1 MNFTPLFTQLARALS
16 FALLPFACLYTG
28 SQAYASAI
36 KPEERIVT
44 VSADTV
50 RIGTLI
56 SEIEKQTGCLVVYS
70 SQEVDTSR
78 QVRLK
83 SRSATAAKLIKE
95 VFAPLGIDGIFD
107 NNYIILKTVRKQDAA
122 PAGDKKTTPADGRTT
137 VRGTVGDAAGAPI
150 AGATVLEKGS
160 SNGAISG
167 ADGSFRI
174 SVAPDAVL
182 EVSFLGYLK
191 SEVPVNGR
199 TELQVRLQEGERLID
214 EVVVVGYGTQDK
226 KTLTG
231 SVSVVKMT
239 DVETSSKSTVSQ
251 SLAGRAAG
259 LRVNQISA
267 QAGGGVK
274 FRIRGEL
281 SDMSNSPLVVIDGL
295 PVTESSTLS
304 SGNIYESGSTD
315 NLLGSLNPDDIES
328 ITVLKDAAST
338 AIYGSRA
345 GHGVILITTK
355 RGAKE
360 RPVVSYSGNVSVQT
374 VAKHYE
380 MLSARQ
386 YMDMYNR
393 QSYEEYL
400 RTYALGMYSR
410 FMTAPSGTI
419 PEYVPAYTDDQIK
432 HLKGTDWTDEV
443 ARTGILHQHNVSVRG
458 GTESIRYMASA
469 NYMKQQGIIRG
480 NTAQR
485 ITVRS
490 NLDWDISK
498 WVSAGLT
505 ATYSQNKYD
514 NIPLGEGEH
523 ESAGIL
529 RAAAMANP
537 TIPIRDVNGN
547 YSIDPARPTSP
558 NPVSL
563 LEITDVSV
571 FDRIMGSAFVT
582 AKPVEG
588 LELKFQLGADRQF
601 QKRSSYLPKTVLEGM
616 RRNGDAN
623 IRQREDDSYLMDLT
637 ATYTKTFG
645 KHRLK
650 VLAGYSYEKRNYEYV
665 SARNTDFMIDG
676 SLYYQLWAGQADKPE
691 VGSDGGRKTLSS
703 YFGRINYDYEQRYL
717 LEVSMRAD
725 GDSNFH
731 PDYRWGIFPSVAV
744 GWVVSEEKFMQS
756 ARGWL
761 SNLKIRA
768 SFGETGNSNVPYQ
781 VYDSFSI
788 QYPAAVIGDKIVA
801 GITDSTV
808 GNSKLTWETTRE
820 FNLGIDI
827 GFKNNR
833 YSLAFEYYRRTIR
846 DLITW
851 NSLMYYYPVSSVI
864 ANGGVT
870 RGTGF
875 ELTLNTTNIDRND
888 FTWNTTFTASR
899 YVDRWKERPP
909 YWKPAPYQKVDDQK
923 TAWWSYKSLGL
934 MPADADAPPIHQ
946 TTLLPGMVMLL
957 DKNNDKTLDDRD
969 MVYMGASAP
978 DLFIGLN
985 NSLRWKNLDFSIYFY
1000 GEFGMTRGASYM
1012 ESWTQML
1019 NGYNV
1024 TRYAY
1029 EAYTNSNRSGTRP
1042 SYISGGNGWGDFYT
1056 QDVYYIRC
1064 GNINLGYTIPVDK
1077 KFLRNIRIYAD
1088 VSNPFVITNWKGLD
1102 PETDNLSFSY
1112 PNVRTYTVGLNITF

>member
-1 MNFTPLFTQLARALS
+1 MNFTPLFAKIARALS
-16 FALLPFACLYTG
+16 SALLPLACLYAG
-28 SQAYASAI
+28 SQAYASVV

-44 VSADTV
+44 LSTDTV

-70 SQEVDTSR
+70 SQEVETSR

-83 SRSATAAKLIKE
+83 SRSTMVAQLITE
-95 VFAPLGIDGIFD
+95 VFAPLGIEALFD
-107 NNYIILKTVRKQDAA
+107 NDYIVLKAIRKRDT
-122 PAGDKKTTPADGRTT
+122 GDRKTASADERTT
-137 VRGTVGDAAGAPI
+137 VVGSVTDAVGNAI
-150 AGATVLEKGS
+150 AGATVVERGTANGTVSGS
-160 SNGAISG
+160 
-167 ADGSFRI
+167 DGRFRI
-174 SVAPDAVL
+174 AAARSGVL
-182 EVSFLGYLK
+182 TVSFLGYENADI
-191 SEVPVNGR
+191 SVNGQ
-199 TELQVRLQEGERLID
+199 TELRVVLQESDRLID

-231 SVSVVKMT
+231 SVSVVRMS

-259 LRVNQISA
+259 LRVNQVSA

-281 SDMSNSPLVVIDGL
+281 SDMSNSPLVVIDGM
-295 PVTESSTLS
+295 PVTESSTLA
-304 SGNIYESGSTD
+304 SGNIYESGTTD

-360 RPVVSYSGNVSVQT
+360 RPVVSYAGNVSVQT
-374 VAKHYE
+374 IARHYE
-380 MLSARQ
+380 VLSARQ

-400 RTYALGMYSR
+400 RTYALGMYTP

-419 PEYVPAYTDDQIK
+419 PEYVPAYTDDQIR

-443 ARTGILHQHNVSVRG
+443 SRTGILHQHNVSVRG
-458 GTESIRYMASA
+458 GSDVFRYMASA
-469 NYMKQQGIIRG
+469 NYMKQQGIVRG
-480 NTAQR
+480 NTARR

-505 ATYSQNKYD
+505 ATYSQNRYD

-523 ESAGIL
+523 ENAGIL
-529 RAAAMANP
+529 RAAATANP
-537 TIPIRDVNGN
+537 TIPVRDVNGD
-547 YSIDPARPTSP
+547 YSIDPARPTFP
-558 NPVSL
+558 NPASL
-563 LEITDVSV
+563 LDITDVSV
-571 FDRIMGSAFVT
+571 LDRILATAHVT

-588 LELKFQLGADRQF
+588 LEIKFKLGADRQF

-623 IRQREDDSYLMDLT
+623 IKQREDDSYLMDLT
-637 ATYTKTFG
+637 ATYSHTFG

-650 VLAGYSYEKRNYEYV
+650 VLAGYSFEKRSHEYV

-676 SLYYQLWAGQADKPE
+676 SLYYQLWAGQAEKPE

-703 YFGRINYDYEQRYL
+703 YFGRINYDFAQRYL
-717 LEVSMRAD
+717 LELSMRAD

-744 GWVVSEEKFMQS
+744 GWVLSEEKFMES

-788 QYPAAVIGDKIVA
+788 QHPAAVIGDKIVA

-820 FNLGIDI
+820 FNLGVDI
-827 GFKNNR
+827 GFSNNR
-833 YSLAFEYYRRTIR
+833 YSVAFEYYRRTIR

-851 NSLMYYYPVSSVI
+851 NSLMYYFPVSSVI

-870 RGTGF
+870 QGAGF
-875 ELTLNTTNIDRND
+875 ELTLNSTNIDRKD
-888 FTWNTTFTASR
+888 FTWNTTLTLSR

-909 YWKPAPYQKVDDQK
+909 YWKPAPYQRVDDQK
-923 TAWWSYKSLGL
+923 TAWWSYRSLGL
-934 MPADADAPPIHQ
+934 MQADAAAPPPHQ
-946 TTLLPGMVMLL
+946 STLLPGMVMLL
-957 DKNNDKTLDDRD
+957 DRNNDRMLDERD
-969 MVYMGASAP
+969 MFCMGSSAP
-978 DLFIGLN
+978 DVFIGLN
-985 NSLRWKNLDFSIYFY
+985 NSLRWKNLDFTIYFY

-1012 ESWTQML
+1012 ENWTQML

-1029 EAYTNSNRSGTRP
+1029 ESYTNSNRSGKRP
-1042 SYISGGNGWGDFYT
+1042 SYLSGGNGWGDFYT

-1064 GNINLGYTIPVDK
+1064 GDINVGYTIPVDK
-1077 KFLRNIRIYAD
+1077 KIVRNIRVYAD

-1102 PETDNLSFSY
+1102 PETDNSSFSY
-1112 PNVRTYTVGLNITF
+1112 PNVRAYTVGVNITF